1 MRVQFKYDESGKLGK
16 IYLKFSSPVL
26 KINRKPVW
34 KTFKE
39 KVQPLQPLIDSR
51 GKVK

>member
-26 KINRKPVW
+26 KINRKLVW
-34 KTFKE
+34 KTFRKTAASA
-39 KVQPLQPLIDSR
+39 KAN
-51 GKVK
+51 